1 LEAEPLAFDTLA
13 ALVLLLEPVVDDRAL
28 ASRNILRRIKGVEEP
43 SAPERP
49 FIFIKG
55 VLGRCVDQSVGGE
68 GLVIEMASDGLS
80 DLGCS
85 MSIRTSHCIRSMDN
99 RTSTGSISKAG
110 DEFGITFCISI
121 RPCGRGRR
129 LGGDIVNSMVR

>member
-1 LEAEPLAFDTLA
+1 LKAKPLTFGTLA

-28 ASRNILRRIKGVEEP
+28 ASRNILRRVKGVEEP
-43 SAPERP
+43 SAPEGP

-55 VLGRCVDQSVGGE
+55 ILGRCIDQSVGRE
-68 GLVIEMASDGLS
+68 RLVIEMASDGLS

-99 RTSTGSISKAG
+99 YTSTGSISKAG
-110 DEFGITFCISI
+110 DEFGITFCILI
-121 RPCGRGRR
+121 GPRGRGRR
-129 LGGDIVNSMVR
+129 VEGDIVNSMIR